1 MASLE
6 LQLKMVEM
14 VRDGLLSKTTIIKN
28 NNTVGNQARC
38 SCEGTILLDLYTSR
52 TMFGLGFFWR
62 RSLTEAQVVG
72 GPSEYSAESR
82 GTTLDFIAP
91 ALLNKPPA
99 STKIEP
105 LPLARFPPPI
115 PVTICHEIK
124 VSA

>member
-28 NNTVGNQARC
+28 NNTVGNPAQC
-38 SCEGTILLDLYTSR
+38 SCEGTILLDLYTSS
-52 TMFGLGFFWR
+52 TMFVFFVFWR

-72 GPSEYSAESR
+72 GPFEYSAESL
-82 GTTLDFIAP
+82 GTTLDFIA
-91 ALLNKPPA
+91 LLNKPPA
-99 STKIEP
+99 ATKIEP